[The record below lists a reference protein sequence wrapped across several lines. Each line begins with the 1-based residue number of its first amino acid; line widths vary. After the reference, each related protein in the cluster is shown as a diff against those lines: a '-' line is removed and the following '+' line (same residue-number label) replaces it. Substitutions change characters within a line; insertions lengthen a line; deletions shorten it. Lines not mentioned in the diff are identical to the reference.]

1 MSKVDLTVPVGLCTF
16 WRPLGRIC
24 LLIFS
29 GPWPPPPSSKPAT
42 TGRVLLMLLRCDPH
56 SPALHPRT
64 VKDPYDY
71 LGSTWIIQ
79 DKLLILRSANEQLS
93 IVILSLHVN
102 NISRLHEL
110 GPGYLGW
117 RRWASLCLVAV
128 VQSLSCVWLWG
139 HMDCRT
145 PGFLVLTVSRS
156 LPKFMSI
163 ALVMSSNILSCHPLL
178 LLPSIFPSIRDFSS
192 ESVLHIRWSKYWSFI
207 FSISPSNGGGGL
219 IQGWFPLRLFW
230 SCSPRDNS

>member
-1 MSKVDLTVPVGLCTF
+1 MSEVNLMVSAGLCAF

-24 LLIFS
+24 LLILS
-29 GPWPPPPSSKPAT
+29 GSWPLPPSSKPAT
-42 TGRVLLMLLRCDPH
+42 TGWVLLMLLRCDPH

-79 DKLLILRSANEQLS
+79 DKLLILRSADEKPS

-110 GPGYLGW
+110 GCGYLGW

-139 HMDCRT
+139 PMDCRT
-145 PGFLVLTVSRS
+145 PGLPVLTVSRS

-163 ALVMSSNILSCHPLL
+163 ASVMSSNILSSVTP
-178 LLPSIFPSIRDFSS
+178 FSS
-192 ESVLHIRWSKYWSFI
+192 CPQSFPASGTFPVSRFFTSDDQNTGASSSASVL
-207 FSISPSNGGGGL
+207 PVVVG
-219 IQGWFPLRLFW
+219 
-230 SCSPRDNS
+230 C

>member
-1 MSKVDLTVPVGLCTF
+1 MSKVDLTVSVGLCTF

-24 LLIFS
+24 MLIFS
-29 GPWPPPPSSKPAT
+29 GSWPLPPSSKPSM

-71 LGSTWIIQ
+71 LGSMWMIQ
-79 DKLLILRSANEQLS
+79 DKLLILRSANEQPS

-110 GPGYLGW
+110 GRGYLGW

-128 VQSLSCVWLWG
+128 VQSLSCVWLCDP
-139 HMDCRT
+139 MDCRT
-145 PGFLVLTVSRS
+145 PGFLVLTISRS
-156 LPKFMSI
+156 FPKFMSI
-163 ALVMSSNILSCHPLL
+163 ASVMSSNILSSVTP
-178 LLPSIFPSIRDFSS
+178 FSS
-192 ESVLHIRWSKYWSFI
+192 CPQSFPASGTFLVSRFFTSDDENTGASSSASVL
-207 FSISPSNGGGGL
+207 PVVVG
-219 IQGWFPLRLFW
+219 GWFRVDFP
-230 SCSPRDNS
+230 